1 MEILRVKGLKKV
13 YPMKGK
19 KEFVA
24 VDDVSFEVNRGE
36 VFGLLG
42 PNGAGKT
49 STIKCICGLLHYD
62 DGDVWV
68 NGYSM
73 KDSRRRGLRHISAV
87 LEGNRNIYWRMTVK
101 ENLEFFTGINGFSPS
116 KSKERMEYLLHQF
129 QLLEQR
135 DTVVNKLSRGMKQKV
150 AIAISLVTD
159 KEIILLDE
167 PTLGLDVGMSHELR
181 GLLKTIA
188 KEEGKTILLSTH
200 DMQVVEETCDR
211 LVIINQGKT
220 IVHDTVEN
228 LMRLTNQHFY
238 LLQLKNQLT
247 SEIKQRVAKIAKAI
261 SLRNDT
267 NNGYTYLITL
277 ENPNGLYDIM
287 GMLRDSGAELRFIE
301 RTNNRLEDI
310 FINLVKEAGNHEISS

>member
-1 MEILRVKGLKKV
+1 
-13 YPMKGK
+13 
-19 KEFVA
+19 
-24 VDDVSFEVNRGE
+24 
-36 VFGLLG
+36 
-42 PNGAGKT
+42 
-49 STIKCICGLLHYD
+49 
-62 DGDVWV
+62 
-68 NGYSM
+68 
-73 KDSRRRGLRHISAV
+73 
-87 LEGNRNIYWRMTVK
+87 MTVK
-101 ENLEFFTGINGFSPS
+101 ENLAFFTGINGFSPS
-116 KSKERMEYLLHQF
+116 KSKDRMEYLLHQF
-129 QLLEQR
+129 QLQDQR

-159 KEIILLDE
+159 KDIILLDE

-238 LLQLKNQLT
+238 LLQLKEQLNHDLQ
-247 SEIKQRVAKIAKAI
+247 QRIANIAKGI
-261 SLRNDT
+261 DLRSDT
-267 NNGYTYLITL
+267 NGYTYLITL
-277 ENPNGLYDIM
+277 ENPNGLYEIM
-287 GMLRDSGAELRFIE
+287 EILKNSGAELLFIE

-310 FINLVKEAGNHEISS
+310 FINLVKEAGNHEISP